1 MKVISQCGCMSAA
14 QVQVHCRW
22 RVGINQGCGLNP
34 QVCEDGVS
42 GGLRAKGR
50 EDDYNEIIMR
60 G

>member
-1 MKVISQCGCMSAA
+1 MSAA